1 MNKPVSWT
9 KQDTPVGLSL
19 DQLLYRIRQ
28 RDGAEGLIF
37 DSVTMDD
44 LLNEDGVQL
53 FAFDALVTS
62 FSSLG
67 RKISAMQRVMD
78 IATGGLNVISS
89 QISEPFKR
97 NGVAQVVALF
107 ELSDGQT
114 VSVYFHNP
122 DSSPERLA
130 PTDEMISWKWLLNK
144 KDITIVVAPERG
156 SDLAIREVARR
167 IMKLAERNSA
177 AFSRANAKRAER
189 MDGISNLKAEIATL
203 EHDLGALKDKRDI
216 AKMEAESRALQ
227 KANELTPE
235 QGLIEL
241 AKIRKFLSRS
251 QYRAM
256 SLAMKGEE
264 GSFFIDKAKAL
275 AALINGMAVTY
286 EQDGKGDDAVAYLH
300 YFQGAG
306 DWFIT
311 EKDIDGGTPQ
321 AFGFANLGHGGELG
335 YISIDELVKNNV
347 ELDLHFMPTR
357 LGDVSGS
364 DQGELTTE
372 EKSDVSNDAN
382 QGPATQ
388 SELEQARELTDINP
402 TEQQKSDGDYQTGE
416 ISMFGLDLAIEN
428 PKGSVRSGKDNLGE
442 EWSITMLNDY
452 GHIKGTTGADGDEVD
467 IFIGPNL
474 SSERVFV
481 INQMSVDGSFD
492 EHKVMFGFD
501 DIESAKMGYLSNYKA
516 GWSGM
521 GDVQEMSMDEF
532 KLFLDKQAP
541 QPDASN
547 QPDVSNVELEIIG
560 AEFDPTTESG
570 YAQVGDDEEMQLKYQ
585 DRLDSFFQSRVIAV
599 RNALRDLGW
608 NGDQHGE
615 LSKNDHALIVKPKM
629 VGAGANMVGASY
641 EVKGEK
647 YLFMSDRLTMGP
659 EALAQRI
666 DSSLP
671 EKTTEEL
678 PANSGTPE
686 AQASQEEHQPETSNQ
701 RSSDLA
707 FLSEIIAGTVD
718 DILAPEL
725 GDEMA
730 AIFERNVDDSEI
742 ESLLEQAIA
751 AYQKAME
758 QATAAL

>member
-28 RDGAEGLIF
+28 RDGSEGLIF

-44 LLNEDGVQL
+44 LLNDDGVQL
-53 FAFDALVTS
+53 FAFDALVTP

-78 IATGGLNVISS
+78 VATSGLNVISS
-89 QISEPFKR
+89 QISDPFKR
-97 NGVAQVVALF
+97 NGVAQVAALF

-130 PTDEMISWKWLLNK
+130 PADEMISWKWLLNK

-189 MDGISNLKAEIATL
+189 LDGINSLKEEIATL
-203 EHDLGALKDKRDI
+203 EHDLGVLKDKRDI
-216 AKMEAESRALQ
+216 AKMEAENRALQ

-235 QGLIEL
+235 QGLMEL

-251 QYRAM
+251 QYRAI
-256 SLAMKGEE
+256 SQAMKGEE

-286 EQDGKGDDAVAYLH
+286 EQDGKGDDAIAYLH

-321 AFGFANLGHGGELG
+321 AFGLANIGHGGELG

-347 ELDLHFMPTR
+347 ELDLHFTPAR

-364 DQGELTTE
+364 D
-372 EKSDVSNDAN
+372 EKAAIEQVSDTGVDIN
-382 QGPATQ
+382 QGPATE
-388 SELEQARELTDINP
+388 SELEQAREGADTNP
-402 TEQQKSDGDYQTGE
+402 TEQQKSDGSYQTGE

-428 PKGSVRSGKDNLGE
+428 PKGSMRSGKDNLGE
-442 EWSITMLNDY
+442 AWSITMLNDY
-452 GHIKGTTGADGDEVD
+452 GHIKGTKGADGDEVD

-474 SSERVFV
+474 TSERVFV

-492 EHKVMFGFD
+492 EHKVMLGFD
-501 DIESAKMGYLSNYKA
+501 DIESAKIGYLSNYKP

-541 QPDASN
+541 KPIAAPDLPGDEVAT
-547 QPDVSNVELEIIG
+547 IG
-560 AEFDPTTESG
+560 FDPTTESG
-570 YAQVGDDEEMQLKYQ
+570 YAQIGDSEEMQLKYQ

-647 YLFMSDRLTMGP
+647 YLFMSDRLTMTP
-659 EALAQRI
+659 EAMAQRI

-671 EKTTEEL
+671 EKTKEEL
-678 PANSGTPE
+678 PADSGAALMPISETNQPDQNNS
-686 AQASQEEHQPETSNQ
+686 

-707 FLSEIIAGTVD
+707 FLSEIIAGTAD
-718 DILAPEL
+718 DILSPEL
-725 GDEMA
+725 GDEMV
-730 AIFERNVDDSEI
+730 AIFERNADDAEV

>member
-28 RDGAEGLIF
+28 RDGSEGLIF

-44 LLNEDGVQL
+44 LLNDDGVQL
-53 FAFDALVTS
+53 FAFDALVTP

-78 IATGGLNVISS
+78 VATSGLNVISS
-89 QISEPFKR
+89 QISDPFKR
-97 NGVAQVVALF
+97 NGVAQVAALF

-130 PTDEMISWKWLLNK
+130 PADEMISWKWLLNK

-189 MDGISNLKAEIATL
+189 LDGINSLKEEIATL
-203 EHDLGALKDKRDI
+203 EYDLVALKDKRDI
-216 AKMEAESRALQ
+216 AKMEAENRALQ

-235 QGLIEL
+235 HGLIEL

-256 SLAMKGEE
+256 SQAMKGEE

-275 AALINGMAVTY
+275 AAIINGMAVTY

-347 ELDLHFMPTR
+347 ELDLHFTPTR
-357 LGDVSGS
+357 LGDVSSGDEGTAIEEISDAGS
-364 DQGELTTE
+364 NT
-372 EKSDVSNDAN
+372 N
-382 QGPATQ
+382 QGPATE
-388 SELEQARELTDINP
+388 SELEQAREGTDTNP
-402 TEQQKSDGDYQTGE
+402 TEQQKSDGSYQTGE

-428 PKGSVRSGKDNLGE
+428 PKGSIRSGKDNLGE

-452 GHIKGTTGADGDEVD
+452 GHIKGTKGADGDEVD

-474 SSERVFV
+474 TSDRVFV

-492 EHKVMFGFD
+492 EHKVMLGFD
-501 DIESAKMGYLSNYKA
+501 DIESAKIGYLSNYKP

-541 QPDASN
+541 KPVAAPDLPGDEVAT
-547 QPDVSNVELEIIG
+547 IG
-560 AEFDPTTESG
+560 VEFDPTTESG
-570 YAQVGDDEEMQLKYQ
+570 YAQIGDSEEMQLKYQ

-608 NGDQHGE
+608 DGNQYGE
-615 LSKNDHALIVKPKM
+615 LSKNGHELIVKPIM

-647 YLFMSDRLTMGP
+647 YLFMSDRLLMTP
-659 EALAQRI
+659 ESLAQRI
-666 DSSLP
+666 DSALPDKAKEGFPDGGSDAALP
-671 EKTTEEL
+671 ESNTDQPDPNKTRL
-678 PANSGTPE
+678 
-686 AQASQEEHQPETSNQ
+686 
-701 RSSDLA
+701 SDLK
-707 FLSEIIAGTVD
+707 FLGEIINGTVA
-718 DILAPEL
+718 DILSPEL
-725 GDEMA
+725 GDEMV
-730 AIFERNVDDSEI
+730 AIFERNADDAEV

>member
-53 FAFDALVTS
+53 FAFDALVTP

-89 QISEPFKR
+89 QISDPFKR

-107 ELSDGQT
+107 EISDGQT

-189 MDGISNLKAEIATL
+189 MSAISNLKAEIATL

-256 SLAMKGEE
+256 SLAMKGED

-364 DQGELTTE
+364 DRGGAATE

-388 SELEQARELTDINP
+388 SELEQARELTDTNP
-402 TEQQKSDGDYQTGE
+402 TEQQKSDGNYQTGE
-416 ISMFGLDLAIEN
+416 ISMFGLNLAIEN

-474 SSERVFV
+474 SSELVFV

-492 EHKVMFGFD
+492 EHKVMLGFD
-501 DIESAKMGYLSNYKA
+501 DAESAKMGYLSNYKA

-521 GDVQEMSMDEF
+521 GDVQEMSVDEF
-532 KLFLDKQAP
+532 KLFLDKQASQSIAGP
-541 QPDASN
+541 E
-547 QPDVSNVELEIIG
+547 VSNGETDIIG

-585 DRLDSFFQSRVIAV
+585 DRLDSFFQSRVISV

-608 NGDQHGE
+608 DGDQHGE
-615 LSKNDHALIVKPKM
+615 LSKNGHALIVKPKM

-647 YLFMSDRLTMGP
+647 YLFMSDRLTMTP

-678 PANSGTPE
+678 PADSGAVLMPKSETDQHNQNNS
-686 AQASQEEHQPETSNQ
+686 

-718 DILAPEL
+718 DILSPEL

-730 AIFERNVDDSEI
+730 AIFERNVDDAEI

>member
-1 MNKPVSWT
+1 MNKTVSWT

-53 FAFDALVTS
+53 FAFDALVTP

-89 QISEPFKR
+89 QISDPFKR

-107 ELSDGQT
+107 EISDGQT

-189 MDGISNLKAEIATL
+189 MSAISNLKAEIATL

-216 AKMEAESRALQ
+216 AKMEEESRELQ

-256 SLAMKGEE
+256 SLAMKGED

-364 DQGELTTE
+364 DRGGAATE

-388 SELEQARELTDINP
+388 SELEQARELTDTNP
-402 TEQQKSDGDYQTGE
+402 TEQQKSDGNYQTGE
-416 ISMFGLDLAIEN
+416 ISMFGLNLAIEN

-474 SSERVFV
+474 SSELVFV

-492 EHKVMFGFD
+492 EHKVMLGFD
-501 DIESAKMGYLSNYKA
+501 DAESAKMGYLSNYKA

-521 GDVQEMSMDEF
+521 GDVQEMSVDEF
-532 KLFLDKQAP
+532 KLFLDKQASQSIAGP
-541 QPDASN
+541 E
-547 QPDVSNVELEIIG
+547 VSNGETDIIG

-585 DRLDSFFQSRVIAV
+585 DRLDSFFQSRVISV

-608 NGDQHGE
+608 DGDQHGE
-615 LSKNDHALIVKPKM
+615 LSKNGHALIVKPKM

-647 YLFMSDRLTMGP
+647 YLFMSDRLTMTP

-678 PANSGTPE
+678 PADSGAALMPTSQTDQPVQNNSRP
-686 AQASQEEHQPETSNQ
+686 
-701 RSSDLA
+701 SDLA

-718 DILAPEL
+718 DILSPEL

-730 AIFERNVDDSEI
+730 AIFERNVDDAEI